1 MGTWINGR
9 PVQEYLRDQASDNA
23 ARETSEFSGSFG
35 ERAKISL
42 DLPSGRIEIKSHSG
56 DRDWRLSAGH
66 APDGAPIVD
75 SDLAHLSIA
84 GSAKDSGGIEVR
96 SSGGGFA
103 SVSSFA
109 GGSMV
114 IGGLVINAGASGP
127 EMVLDLPM
135 GLPLDFDLRL
145 RSGSGSLN
153 GAGLIIGIL
162 RAKLAS
168 GDLDLDLSAA
178 SVAELDLRIASG
190 DLDITLPERD
200 GLRVETDIASG
211 DLTIGVPEGLGLR
224 LDLKL
229 ASGDK
234 HGFGKLGLNE
244 TRRGHWETPA
254 DPDID
259 AWCAMDVQVAS
270 GDFRLKR
277 V

>member
-9 PVQEYLRDQASDNA
+9 PAQEYLRDQASNTA

-35 ERAKISL
+35 ERARISL
-42 DLPSGRIEIKSHSG
+42 DLPTGRITIKSHSG
-56 DRDWRLSAGH
+56 DRDWRLSARH
-66 APDGAPIVD
+66 APDGPPTVV

-84 GSAKDSGGIEVR
+84 GSATDSGKIEVH
-96 SSGGGFA
+96 SSDGGFA

-114 IGGLVINAGASGP
+114 IGGLVINTGATGL
-127 EMVLDLPM
+127 EMDLDLPM
-135 GLPLDFDLRL
+135 GVPLDFDLRL

-153 GAGLIIGIL
+153 GAGLIIGAL

-178 SVAELDLRIASG
+178 SISELDLRVASG
-190 DLDITLPERD
+190 DLDLALPARD
-200 GLRVETDIASG
+200 GLRVAADIASG
-211 DLTIGVPEGLGLR
+211 DLTIGLPEGLGLR
-224 LDLKL
+224 LNLKL
-229 ASGDK
+229 AFGDK
-234 HGFGKLGLNE
+234 HGFGKLGLIE

-259 AWCAMDVQVAS
+259 AWCEISVQVAS

-277 V
+277 A